1 MRRRWRS
8 AVFGGELLLIA
19 GACAGGGSGPP
30 PAAAPAAD
38 RPTLAV
44 EERTELFVDTGR
56 TTEAHTTVA
65 ASDSRALT
73 TRIFAPAAGQPG
85 RPYPLIV
92 FAHGSGGLGT
102 SYDRLFR
109 TWAGAGYVVAAPAF
123 PIARDDAGAGEWQID
138 LPKLPGDMS
147 FVIDQALRLNA
158 GAGSPLE
165 STINPEK
172 IGVAGHSMG
181 GMTVLAVAGNTCC
194 HDRRIKAAV
203 VLAGRETPF
212 GSGQFW
218 NRIVTPVL
226 LVHGDADYN
235 VVYGDGRRAYANAPP
250 PRYLLTLLGG
260 DHGTPYTGDPGHA
273 QAGLVSDAILDFFDL
288 HLLDDASGLAR
299 LQARAAAPGVAK
311 LELER

>member
-8 AVFGGELLLIA
+8 AVLGCVVFLVA
-19 GACAGGGSGPP
+19 GACAGGGSEPA
-30 PAAAPAAD
+30 PAAAPPATG
-38 RPTLAV
+38 RQPLAV
-44 EERTELFVDTGR
+44 EERTETFVDTAR
-56 TTEAHTTVA
+56 STEAHGSVT
-65 ASDSRALT
+65 ASESRTLA
-73 TRIFAPAAGQPG
+73 TRIVAPAAGQPG

-102 SYDRLFR
+102 GYDRLFR
-109 TWAGAGYVVAAPAF
+109 TWAESGYVVVAPAF
-123 PIARDDAGAGEWQID
+123 PISRGDGEWQVD

-147 FVIDQALRLNA
+147 FVIDQVLRLNA

-165 STINPEK
+165 GVVDPAK

-218 NRIVTPVL
+218 NRIVTPIL

-250 PRYLLTLLGG
+250 PRFLLTILGG
-260 DHGTPYTGDPGHA
+260 DHGTPYTGDPAHH
-273 QAGLVSDAILDFFDL
+273 QAGLVSDAILGFFDQFL
-288 HLLDDASGLAR
+288 HDDAGGVAR
-299 LQARAAAPGVAK
+299 LMARAEAPGVAK